1 MDSDGPSS
9 SQQSKLCKRPLFH
22 HDEPLYQ
29 AIHSDSFTWIPVSF
43 CYDSP
48 FCWGLGRSIL
58 IPIPRVLVKCFKWP
72 GFFPGNFIRF
82 QNSPTRLSGNASET
96 LILIPLKK
104 SPPETQLS
112 KTSSSGGHSVSIA
125 CGISWFLG
133 NKLILNSMLI
143 KRTTE
148 MILCIKK
155 TSSYTNRPS
164 LRIVGSHRKS

>member
-1 MDSDGPSS
+1 MNLYTK
-9 SQQSKLCKRPLFH
+9 QFIQIPLP
-22 HDEPLYQ
+22 E
-29 AIHSDSFTWIPVSF
+29 SR
-43 CYDSP
+43 SP
-48 FCWGLGRSIL
+48 FVMIL
-58 IPIPRVLVKCFKWP
+58 RFAEVWVGPFSYRYLEFWWNVSNGQAFSP
-72 GFFPGNFIRF
+72 GISSDFR
-82 QNSPTRLSGNASET
+82 RLSGNASET